1 MATRCLSPIEARLPS
16 RGDRYELS
24 GSLWEVCTLCRYGAP
39 DTYFRGT
46 MIFEDQLESVE
57 RASYDKGDDYVNL
70 RC

>member
-1 MATRCLSPIEARLPS
+1 MVPRIRT
-16 RGDRYELS
+16 S
-24 GSLWEVCTLCRYGAP
+24 GGI
-39 DTYFRGT
+39 